1 MTDLNEE
8 LEQLREQTDVGT
20 RAQSSTPGGG
30 PTDLEDTMVALLSDV
45 EENKIS
51 KTLSVRDARLT
62 ALIRALEEIE
72 NLDDIGVALCEEL
85 GRESDA
91 GGVDRSETLRLAI
104 RLGLQEA
111 APEVFDTARDAY
123 ARHASEQF

>member
-1 MTDLNEE
+1 MSDTDDE

-20 RAQSSTPGGG
+20 RAQSATPSDQS
-30 PTDLEDTMVALLSDV
+30 TDLEDAMVALLGDV
-45 EENKIS
+45 EDGEVS

-62 ALIRALEEIE
+62 ALVRALEETGD
-72 NLDDIGVALCEEL
+72 LDDVGAALREEL
-85 GRESDA
+85 GREADA
-91 GGVDRSETLRLAI
+91 DGIDRSEVLRLAV

-111 APEVFDTARDAY
+111 APETLDTAREAY